1 MVKTINCFS
10 ELYFSVVIFIYP
22 LRYARPPNLGGQ
34 YLMYSSPNLG
44 EVPIRAEGYPQLL
57 IINYFAAFA
66 AFLAALS
73 ACFSSYDLV
82 PKTVT
87 LM

>member
-22 LRYARPPNLGGQ
+22 LRFARPPNLG
-34 YLMYSSPNLG
+34 
-44 EVPIRAEGYPQLL
+44 EVPVRAEGYSQLL
-57 IINYFAAFA
+57 ILNYFAAFA